1 MTDTIAHRWQPI
13 SDLPDDWQAMADST
27 LPVLAE
33 EWRKGREAVG
43 DSPEIRRFNAELLR
57 EVAIETGLIEG
68 LYSIDRGTTETLI
81 RIGLI
86 KEELAQGIIDRSPDE
101 IMPILEDQHS
111 ATEGLFDF
119 VKQKRDLDV
128 SYIKELHAHL
138 TQHQPSTVALTSSGQ
153 RVEIPLLRGEWKQ
166 QPNNPRREDGSV
178 HEYCPPEH
186 VASEMDRL
194 IEMHTA
200 HEALGVAPDVSAAW
214 LHHRF
219 TQIHPFQDG
228 NGRVARSLASLVFL
242 RAGWFLLDVTRDRRS
257 EYIEALELADAA
269 NQQTLVQLFG
279 NMQEIWFDRAIEAIS
294 KAEAT
299 RLSHDDLKSLMEKRR
314 SERTGLLVGLDRQK
328 MLLQSIIDQ
337 AQYYIAVELNNF
349 GVDCSLQDDH
359 QRATP
364 INGHHTFNASAS
376 LQGAHIGFAW
386 LSDDNFDGKIYPFI
400 IRREEKVPKVYSR
413 ETFVIPK
420 DGGVEEVTSEF
431 ESWAKLTTRFL
442 LLEWERHR

>member
-13 SDLPDDWQAMADST
+13 TDLPDDWQAMADPT

-43 DSPEIRRFNAELLR
+43 ESEEIRRFNAELLR

-81 RIGLI
+81 RMGLI

-119 VKQKRDLDV
+119 VKQKRDLDA

-138 TQHQPSTVALTSSGQ
+138 TRHQPSTVALTSAGQ

-166 QPNNPRREDGSV
+166 QSNNPRREDGSV

-186 VASEMDRL
+186 VAAEMDRL

-200 HEALGVAPDVSAAW
+200 HEAAGVAPDVSAAW

-242 RAGWFLLDVTRDRRS
+242 RAGWFVFSVTRDERARYLDGLENADAGVFEPLIALFAALQRRWF
-257 EYIEALELADAA
+257 ERALE
-269 NQQTLVQLFG
+269 QIV
-279 NMQEIWFDRAIEAIS
+279 
-294 KAEAT
+294 
-299 RLSHDDLKSLMEKRR
+299 
-314 SERTGLLVGLDRQK
+314 
-328 MLLQSIIDQ
+328 
-337 AQYYIAVELNNF
+337 
-349 GVDCSLQDDH
+349 
-359 QRATP
+359 
-364 INGHHTFNASAS
+364 
-376 LQGAHIGFAW
+376 
-386 LSDDNFDGKIYPFI
+386 
-400 IRREEKVPKVYSR
+400 
-413 ETFVIPK
+413 
-420 DGGVEEVTSEF
+420 
-431 ESWAKLTTRFL
+431 
-442 LLEWERHR
+442 RHPA